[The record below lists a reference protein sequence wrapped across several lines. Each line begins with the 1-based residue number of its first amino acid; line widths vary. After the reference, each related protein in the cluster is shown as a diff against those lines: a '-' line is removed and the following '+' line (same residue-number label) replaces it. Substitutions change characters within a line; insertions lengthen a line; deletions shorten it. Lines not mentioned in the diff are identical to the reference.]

1 MNMKF
6 LGLVFLIIYLTAAV
20 GWCLNLYKLTQL
32 DFASPYKAEV
42 IRIVG
47 ITPLGAVIGW
57 IKLDEEE
64 KHD

>member
-1 MNMKF
+1 MKF
-6 LGLVFLIIYLTAAV
+6 LGLVFLIIYSLGAL

-32 DFASPYKAEV
+32 DFASPYKAEIV
-42 IRIVG
+42 RIAG

-57 IKLDEEE
+57 MELKEEE

>member
-6 LGLVFLIIYLTAAV
+6 LGLVFLIIYSLGAL

-47 ITPLGAVIGW
+47 ITPLGAVVGW
-57 IKLDEEE
+57 MELKEEE
-64 KHD
+64 KND

>member
-6 LGLVFLIIYLTAAV
+6 LGLVFLIIYSLGAL

-47 ITPLGAVIGW
+47 ITPLGAVAGW
-57 IKLDEEE
+57 MELEEEE

>member
-42 IRIVG
+42 IYFFFRFLL
-47 ITPLGAVIGW
+47 PDDKASCQ
-57 IKLDEEE
+57 
-64 KHD
+64 